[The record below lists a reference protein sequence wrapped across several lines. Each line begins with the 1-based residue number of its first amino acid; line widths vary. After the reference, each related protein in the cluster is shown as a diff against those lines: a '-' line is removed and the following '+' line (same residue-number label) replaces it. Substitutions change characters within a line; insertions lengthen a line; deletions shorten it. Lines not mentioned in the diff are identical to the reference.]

1 MTESL
6 RLLSSVFKL
15 RIGLAIMLSALAG
28 LAVARVRAE
37 LVLPRTLLATL
48 AVLVI
53 GLAASGPALAHGTEH
68 DDDKA
73 FDEDSAL
80 AYSRGAVGRILGDHS
95 LTAPDGT
102 PVTLASLL
110 GRPLIVSFIYTSC
123 VHTCPIVTQT
133 LERAVEVAR
142 DTLGPDSFRV
152 VSIGFDAPKDTPER
166 MAVFARAQGVGDDN
180 WLFLSADAET
190 TAALTEDLGFVFFR
204 SPKGFDHI
212 AQTTLIDGEGRVVRQ
227 IYGPNFEPPALVEPL
242 MDIALGR
249 PLGGDTLGGL
259 IDRLRLFCTIYD
271 PRQDRYRLDYSI
283 FVAVA
288 VGTFCLGGVAIFLV
302 RNWRHSRSQGTP
314 V

>member
-1 MTESL
+1 M
-6 RLLSSVFKL
+6 F
-15 RIGLAIMLSALAG
+15 
-28 LAVARVRAE
+28 
-37 LVLPRTLLATL
+37 PRTLLAAL
-48 AVLVI
+48 AALVI
-53 GLAASGPALAHGTEH
+53 GLAAGGAARAGTPERQTERQ
-68 DDDKA
+68 DAKA

-80 AYSRGAVGRILGDHS
+80 AYSRGALGRRLGAHS

-102 PVTLASLL
+102 AVTLAGLL
-110 GRPLIVSFIYTSC
+110 GRPLIISFIYTSC

-142 DTLGPDSFRV
+142 DTLGRDSFRV
-152 VSIGFDAPKDTPER
+152 VTIGFDAPKDTPER
-166 MAVFARAQGVGDDN
+166 MAVFAREQGVGDDG

-190 TAALTEDLGFVFFR
+190 TAALTAELGFVFFR

-212 AQTTLIDGEGRVVRQ
+212 SQTTLIDSEGRVVRQ

-242 MDIALGR
+242 MDLALGR
-249 PLGGDTLGGL
+249 PLAGATLGGL

-288 VGTFCLGGVAIFLV
+288 VGTLSLGAVAVFLV
-302 RNWRHSRSQGTP
+302 RNWRHSRSQGTT

>member
-1 MTESL
+1 M
-6 RLLSSVFKL
+6 
-15 RIGLAIMLSALAG
+15 
-28 LAVARVRAE
+28 
-37 LVLPRTLLATL
+37 LPRTLLAAL
-48 AVLVI
+48 ATLVI
-53 GLAASGPALAHGTEH
+53 GLAASDAAPAGTTARR
-68 DDDKA
+68 DAKA
-73 FDEDSAL
+73 FNEDSAL
-80 AYSRGAVGRILGDHS
+80 ATSRGALGRRLGAHT

-102 PVTLASLL
+102 PVTLASLR

-142 DTLGPDSFRV
+142 DTLGRDSFRV
-152 VSIGFDAPKDTPER
+152 VTIGFDAPKDTPER
-166 MAVFARAQGVGDDN
+166 MAVFARGQGVGDDG

-190 TAALTEDLGFVFFR
+190 AAALTAELGFVFFR

-212 AQTTLIDGEGRVVRQ
+212 SQTTLIDSEGRVVRQ
-227 IYGPNFEPPALVEPL
+227 IYGPSFEPPALVEPL
-242 MDIALGR
+242 MDLALGR
-249 PLGGDTLGGL
+249 PLAGATLGGL

-283 FVAVA
+283 FVGVA

-302 RNWRHSRSQGTP
+302 RNWRHGRSQGTP

>member
-1 MTESL
+1 MP
-6 RLLSSVFKL
+6 
-15 RIGLAIMLSALAG
+15 
-28 LAVARVRAE
+28 
-37 LVLPRTLLATL
+37 PRSLLAAL

-53 GLAASGPALAHGTEH
+53 GVAASGAAPAGTPERQNN
-68 DDDKA
+68 KA

-80 AYSRGAVGRILGDHS
+80 AYSRGALGRRLGAHS

-102 PVTLASLL
+102 PVTLASLA

-152 VSIGFDAPKDTPER
+152 VTIGFDAPKDTPER
-166 MAVFARAQGVGDDN
+166 MAVFARGQGVGDDG
-180 WLFLSADAET
+180 WLFLSADTET
-190 TAALTEDLGFVFFR
+190 ATALTAELGFVFFR

-212 AQTTLIDGEGRVVRQ
+212 TQTTLIDGDGRVVRH

-242 MDIALGR
+242 KDLALGR
-249 PLGGDTLGGL
+249 PLTGDTLGGL

-271 PRQDRYRLDYSI
+271 PRLDRYRLDYSI
-283 FVAVA
+283 FVAIAAGTLSLGAVA
-288 VGTFCLGGVAIFLV
+288 VFLV
-302 RNWRHSRSQGTP
+302 RNWRHSRSQGTTL
-314 V
+314 

>member
-1 MTESL
+1 M
-6 RLLSSVFKL
+6 
-15 RIGLAIMLSALAG
+15 
-28 LAVARVRAE
+28 
-37 LVLPRTLLATL
+37 LPRSLLAAL

-53 GLAASGPALAHGTEH
+53 GIAAGGSARAGTPEGQ
-68 DDDKA
+68 DSA
-73 FDEDSAL
+73 FNEDSAL
-80 AYSRGAVGRILGDHS
+80 TYSRGALGRRLGAHT

-102 PVTLASLL
+102 PVTLASLA
-110 GRPLIVSFIYTSC
+110 GRPLIISFIYTSC

-142 DTLGPDSFRV
+142 DTLGRDSFRV
-152 VSIGFDAPKDTPER
+152 VTIGFDAPRDTPER
-166 MAVFARAQGVGDDN
+166 MAVFARGQGVGDDS

-190 TAALTEDLGFVFFR
+190 AAALTADLGFTFFR

-212 AQTTLIDGEGRVVRQ
+212 SQTTLIDGEGRVVRQ

-242 MDIALGR
+242 MDLALGR
-249 PLGGDTLGGL
+249 PLAGATLGGL

-283 FVAVA
+283 FVGIA
-288 VGTFCLGGVAIFLV
+288 VGTFCLGGVAVFLV
-302 RNWRHSRSQGTP
+302 RNWRHGRSQGTP

>member
-1 MTESL
+1 M
-6 RLLSSVFKL
+6 
-15 RIGLAIMLSALAG
+15 
-28 LAVARVRAE
+28 
-37 LVLPRTLLATL
+37 LPRTLLAAL
-48 AVLVI
+48 AALVI
-53 GLAASGPALAHGTEH
+53 GLAASGAASGATERR
-68 DDDKA
+68 DAKT

-80 AYSRGAVGRILGDHS
+80 ATSRGALGHRLGDHR

-102 PVTLASLL
+102 LVTLAGLT
-110 GRPLIVSFIYTSC
+110 GRPLIISFVYTSC

-142 DTLGPDSFRV
+142 DTLGRDSFRV
-152 VSIGFDAPKDTPER
+152 ATIGFDAPRDTPER
-166 MAVFARAQGVGDDN
+166 MEVFASQQGVGDDG
-180 WLFLSADAET
+180 WLFLSADANT
-190 TAALTEDLGFVFFR
+190 VAALAEELGFVFFR

-212 AQTTLIDGEGRVVRQ
+212 TQTTLIDGEGRVVRQ

-249 PLGGDTLGGL
+249 PLAGDTLGGL

-283 FVAVA
+283 FVAFA

-302 RNWRHSRSQGTP
+302 RNWRHSRSQGTII
-314 V
+314 